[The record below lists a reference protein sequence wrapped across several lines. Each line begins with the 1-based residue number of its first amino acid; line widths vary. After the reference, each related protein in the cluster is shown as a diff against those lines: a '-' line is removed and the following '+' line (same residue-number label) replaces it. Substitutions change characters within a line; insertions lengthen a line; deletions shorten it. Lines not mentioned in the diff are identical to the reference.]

1 MKKQMKVGLS
11 RGDRIFDLIN
21 HILVFLLLAVCVY
34 PLYYTVIA
42 SFSEPESVLSG
53 RVYLWIKGFTLDSYR
68 SVLDYDMIWVGYRNT
83 ILYTVIGTVYNLL
96 LLIPASYAL
105 SKKEM
110 KFRRPL
116 MVFFVF
122 TMYFGGGMIPSYLNI
137 KNLHLIDTIWVM
149 IIPGAFSVYNMIITR
164 TFFMTNFSESL
175 AEAARIDGASE
186 FRIFVQIALP
196 LSSAIIAVMTLYHA
210 VGRWNSYF
218 NALLYLN
225 ESEKWPL
232 QMVLRQVLL
241 QNTSVRIETGGMTTE
256 EIMDNIRRQKL
267 AETLKYAVIF
277 IANAPVMALY
287 PFVQKYFTKGIM
299 VGSIKG

>member
-1 MKKQMKVGLS
+1 MKKNTKVGQS
-11 RGDRIFDLIN
+11 RGDRIFDLVN
-21 HILVFLLLAVCVY
+21 HILVFILLAVCIY

-42 SFSEPESVLSG
+42 SFSEPEQVLSG

-68 SVLDYDMIWVGYRNT
+68 SVLDYDMIWIGYRNT
-83 ILYTVIGTVYNLL
+83 IFYTVVGTIYNLV

-116 MVFFVF
+116 MLFFVF
-122 TMYFGGGMIPSYLNI
+122 TMYFGGGMIPTYLNL
-137 KNLHLIDTIWVM
+137 KSLKLIDSIWVM
-149 IIPGAFSVYNMIITR
+149 ILPGAFSVYNMIITR

-210 VGRWNSYF
+210 VGHWNSYF

-225 ESEKWPL
+225 ESQKYPL
-232 QMVLRQVLL
+232 QLVLRQVLL
-241 QNTSVRIETGGMTTE
+241 QNTSVSIDTVNMTTE
-256 EIMDNIRRQKL
+256 EVMDSIRRQKL

-277 IANAPVMALY
+277 VANAPVLVLY

-299 VGSIKG
+299 VGSVKG

>member
-1 MKKQMKVGLS
+1 MKKQTKVALS
-11 RGDRIFDLIN
+11 RGDKIFDLVN
-21 HILVFLLLAVCVY
+21 HVLVFLLLIVCIY

-53 RVYLWIKGFTLDSYR
+53 KVYLWFKGFTLDSYR

-83 ILYTVIGTVYNLL
+83 ILYTVVGTMYNLI
-96 LLIPASYAL
+96 LLIPASYSL

-116 MVFFVF
+116 MLFFVF
-122 TMYFGGGMIPSYLNI
+122 TMYFGGGMIPGYLNI
-137 KNLHLIDTIWVM
+137 KNLGLIDSVWVM

-225 ESEKWPL
+225 ESGKYPL
-232 QMVLRQVLL
+232 QMILRQILL
-241 QNTSVRIETGGMTTE
+241 QNTSVRIDTGSMSAE

-277 IANAPVMALY
+277 IANAPVLVLY